1 MDRTIVESFDRNLM
15 DSSDGLLYIGDR
27 RLKQNKSRVSTILDK
42 ADCQRVAIRI
52 SESDCKNTL
61 NSICCKAHGMFE
73 SCIPDVKLLMQL
85 RHQYHK
91 DLSSKD
97 RQNFLTEL
105 WTHRFNRGRWEVSG
119 ISLCF
124 LGVCYALGIAKGTL
138 QKAKFRA
145 VWGIEKVELA
155 MHLDKRIAYLTGEV
169 KSWIDDYVLR
179 YTERMPHKTFLH
191 LPSCYTKDDLATM
204 CRLEIKVRTKEDELR
219 SPSKRLFY
227 AVWSEY
233 FPHVTIPRVS
243 DFDKCNFCAK
253 AAERQ
258 LHHRMNAQDKLQLE
272 KDKLRKSMSNQWHMM
287 FSCIKTH
294 LFTDAI
300 ISHCIND
307 VIHFFS
313 W

>member
-1 MDRTIVESFDRNLM
+1 
-15 DSSDGLLYIGDR
+15 
-27 RLKQNKSRVSTILDK
+27 
-42 ADCQRVAIRI
+42 
-52 SESDCKNTL
+52 
-61 NSICCKAHGMFE
+61 
-73 SCIPDVKLLMQL
+73 
-85 RHQYHK
+85 
-91 DLSSKD
+91 
-97 RQNFLTEL
+97 
-105 WTHRFNRGRWEVSG
+105 
-119 ISLCF
+119 
-124 LGVCYALGIAKGTL
+124 
-138 QKAKFRA
+138 
-145 VWGIEKVELA
+145 

-191 LPSCYTKDDLATM
+191 LPSCYTKDDLATMCRLEIKVRTKEDLATM

-272 KDKLRKSMSNQWHMM
+272 KDKERKS
-287 FSCIKTH
+287 IAKPI
-294 LFTDAI
+294 AY
-300 ISHCIND
+300 D
-307 VIHFFS
+307 VLVHQNPFGH
-313 W
+313 